1 MYENYGVLKK
11 DSILPRERDR
21 DSDLELQCLIEINY
35 NSKSVRDKARG
46 KVYTEREEDHF
57 VLRRIKYHAGTHAR
71 RIGNSARNIKRTNLF

>member
-21 DSDLELQCLIEINY
+21 DSDLELQCLIEIKY

-46 KVYTEREEDHF
+46 KV
-57 VLRRIKYHAGTHAR
+57 
-71 RIGNSARNIKRTNLF
+71 